1 MTFATRVCAARQ
13 QAGLSQQ
20 QLAKLLGVS
29 ARSVNNWEKGGPA
42 RPPSTGHL
50 IDLAIKTGV
59 SIDWLVTG
67 RDRVDGLDHA
77 A

>member
-1 MTFATRVCAARQ
+1 MDFASRVSAARR

-20 QLAKLLGVS
+20 QLARMLGVS
-29 ARSVNNWEKGGPA
+29 RRSVTNWEKGGPA

-67 RDRVDGLDHA
+67 RAQADGG
-77 A
+77 